1 MSIELRLEE
10 HPREQSS
17 PELRLV
23 RGSEVLRMFGEG
35 RLKVRPLARSSYGLA
50 HSLPMRVD
58 VALNTVWTAVETPEG
73 ELIVAD
79 GTKRLDTLLKAVT
92 SPKKRRREELMK
104 EMERREVKML
114 IYKGE
119 REMALRLAR
128 DMNAIPIPTRW
139 DRAEDLERIR
149 RYAEFLSIW
158 IKYPK
163 KVAVLFHVIKA
174 AYWVLSKG
182 PVLGIRRNYREISE
196 AFDRASD
203 EEWRTML
210 KELAAL
216 IPRIA
221 TGAIELDA
229 RRRKI

>member
-1 MSIELRLEE
+1 MSTELRLEE
-10 HPREQSS
+10 RPGSG

-35 RLKVRPLARSSYGLA
+35 RLKTRPLSRSSYGLA

-73 ELIVAD
+73 VLIVAD
-79 GTKRLDTLLKAVT
+79 GTKRLDTLLKAAT
-92 SPKKRRREELMK
+92 SPKKARREALMR

-119 REMALRLAR
+119 RETALRLAR

-139 DRAEDLERIR
+139 ERAEDLERIR

-163 KVAVLFHVIKA
+163 KVAVLFHVLKA

-182 PVLGIRRNYREISE
+182 PVLGIRRNYKEISE
-196 AFDRASD
+196 AFDRAGE
-203 EEWRTML
+203 EEWRAML

-221 TGAIELDA
+221 TGAVELDA

>member
-1 MSIELRLEE
+1 MSTELRLEE
-10 HPREQSS
+10 HPEGS
-17 PELRLV
+17 PELRLLK
-23 RGSEVLRMFGEG
+23 GTEILRLFGEG
-35 RLKVRPLARSSYGLA
+35 RLKARPLARSSYGLA

-58 VALNTVWTAVETPEG
+58 VALNTVWTAVEAQG

-79 GTKRLDTLLKAVT
+79 GTKRLDTLLKAAT
-92 SPKKRRREELMK
+92 SPKKAKREMLMR
-104 EMERREVKML
+104 EMERRQVKML

-128 DMNAIPIPTRW
+128 DMNAIPIPTSWR
-139 DRAEDLERIR
+139 RAEDLERIR

-163 KVAVLFHVIKA
+163 KVAVLFHVLKA

-182 PVLGIRRNYREISE
+182 PVIGIRRNYKEISE
-196 AFDRASD
+196 AFDRASE
-203 EEWRTML
+203 EEWRAMM

>member
-1 MSIELRLEE
+1 MSTELRLEE
-10 HPREQSS
+10 RPGSG

-23 RGSEVLRMFGEG
+23 RGSEVLKMFGEG
-35 RLKVRPLARSSYGLA
+35 RLKARPLARSSYGLA

-73 ELIVAD
+73 ELILAD
-79 GTKRLDTLLKAVT
+79 GTKRLDTLLKAAT
-92 SPKKRRREELMK
+92 SPKRARREVLMR

-114 IYKGE
+114 IYRGE
-119 REMALRLAR
+119 RVMALRLAR

-139 DRAEDLERIR
+139 ERAEDLERIR

-163 KVAVLFHVIKA
+163 KVAVLFHVLKA

-182 PVLGIRRNYREISE
+182 PVLGIRRNYKEISE

-203 EEWRTML
+203 EEWRAML

-221 TGAIELDA
+221 TGAVELDA

>member
-1 MSIELRLEE
+1 MSTELRLEE
-10 HPREQSS
+10 HPGGS
-17 PELRLV
+17 PELRLLK
-23 RGSEVLRMFGEG
+23 GTEILRLFGEG
-35 RLKVRPLARSSYGLA
+35 RLKARPLARSSYGLA

-58 VALNTVWTAVETPEG
+58 VALNTVWTAVEAQG

-79 GTKRLDTLLKAVT
+79 GTKRLDTLLKAAT
-92 SPKKRRREELMK
+92 SPKKAKREMLMR
-104 EMERREVKML
+104 EMERRQVKML

-128 DMNAIPIPTRW
+128 DMNAIPIPTSWR
-139 DRAEDLERIR
+139 RAEDLERIR

-163 KVAVLFHVIKA
+163 KVAVLFHVLKA

-182 PVLGIRRNYREISE
+182 PVIGIRRNYKEISE
-196 AFDRASD
+196 AFDRASE
-203 EEWRTML
+203 EEWRAML